1 MRRNAAL
8 TVKATEEITE
18 AAAQQE
24 ENAFARRED
33 TGIVHAPTQGMTQ
46 SKPQALEAQATLLAE
61 LNTIF
66 DPDFVFAMMEQT
78 LRHEEELLLLIDAA
92 TREARMFELERL
104 AALDFAKERGVQE
117 ARKEHRETIV
127 EPKLAKA
134 LENFQNIQLPRIIE
148 MSKRKL
154 DDTPQGEDAFKQS
167 VKRFADKV
175 GMELTW
181 EKVNGEFKATA
192 KYRSGT

>member
-1 MRRNAAL
+1 MPRNPAL

-18 AAAQQE
+18 AQQE

-46 SKPQALEAQATLLAE
+46 SKPQALEAQAIALAE
-61 LNTIF
+61 LNTTF
-66 DPDFVFAMMEQT
+66 DPDYVAAALEQY
-78 LRHEEELLLLIDAA
+78 LKHQEELLYLIDTEVNNAKL
-92 TREARMFELERL
+92 FELERL
-104 AALDFAKERGVQE
+104 AALDFARERGVQE

-134 LENFQNIQLPRIIE
+134 LENFQNIQLPQIIK

-154 DDTPQGEDAFKQS
+154 DGTPQGEDAFKQS
-167 VKRFADKV
+167 VKMFADRV

>member
-1 MRRNAAL
+1 MPRNAAL

-18 AAAQQE
+18 AQQE

-46 SKPQALEAQATLLAE
+46 SKPQALEAQAIKLAE

-78 LRHEEELLLLIDAA
+78 LKHEEELLFLIDTE
-92 TREARMFELERL
+92 TRQAKMLELERL
-104 AALDFAKERGVQE
+104 AALDFARERGVQE
-117 ARKEHRETIV
+117 ARKEHRESIV

-134 LENFQNIQLPRIIE
+134 LKDFQNNQLPRIIK
-148 MSKRKL
+148 MSERKL
-154 DDTPQGEDAFKQS
+154 DGTPQGEDAFKQS
-167 VKRFADKV
+167 VKMFADRA
-175 GMELTW
+175 GMEITW